1 MPANQLIQTTA
12 PVVLLEREAE
22 LAALEAMLGAA
33 RAGDGRLVVV
43 EGSAGIGKTRLLAEV
58 RALAQA
64 DELAVLSARGGEVEG
79 EFAFGIVRQLF
90 EAPLAAASA
99 DLRAELLSG
108 AAGLSGSLF
117 ASAPTPPGEAAESSF
132 AMLHGLYWLAAN
144 FASRMPTLI
153 VVDDLHWA
161 DEPSMRWLHYL
172 ARRLEGLP
180 LLLLTATRPPEQANV
195 PALVAELLTDP
206 VAVAIRPAVLGRESA
221 AALARERLGNEPAAA
236 FADALESGSGG
247 NPLYLVALLD
257 AVMQQGLAPTVENAP
272 RVLELGPRAVSYGVS
287 TRLARLPSEAT
298 DLLRAAA
305 ILGDRTDLALAAA
318 IAGTDATTALTAAS
332 ALVRADLLRNEN
344 PLEFTHPVVRTA
356 VLETLSAAAR
366 AHAHRAAAEAIL
378 DAGGRPE
385 QAATHL
391 VLTVPGRDDFIVTT
405 LRQAAAHALAQGAAP
420 AAVAYLRRALAEP
433 PQPEER
439 ARVLY
444 ELGVAELQSGAAE
457 SARHLREA
465 IDELEDATSSPE
477 IVLAYSQATEVAGQ
491 ISPSTLDLLRRT
503 SVRMRE
509 VDVDLQWRIE
519 GQMIIASHFDPE
531 LYPLIAEQVS
541 TPPDDSVRAGGGAG
555 VLLAAW
561 ASEETRRGASRERA
575 VDYAMRAMQNTLDYP
590 SAPFLAVNFL
600 YALTFAGEVDDAARG
615 YELAIEV
622 AQAHGDVLSLA
633 ILYLFRALLRAQ
645 VGDLRGAE
653 EDLRPIERMP
663 FQDSAA
669 LQPYRAGYLAELFL
683 ERGELDEAQRLFEQT
698 PAVAQRGHFL
708 NFIRVRGLVAFHAG
722 SPEQALTDF
731 RAAGD
736 IARSLRIENPA
747 FSPWRSDAALAL
759 HRLGRSDEA
768 RRLAD
773 EELDLSRRW
782 GASRT
787 IGVSLR
793 ALGVVE
799 GGEAGEQL
807 LREAVDVLAN
817 SPARLEQ
824 ARALIDLGALLRRG
838 NSRSEARQFLR
849 QGIELAHR
857 CGGTALVER
866 ANLELAATG
875 AHPRT
880 VMLSGLD
887 ALTASERRVAQMAA
901 EDMSNKEIAQALFVT
916 VKTVEQHLGRVY
928 RKLDIS
934 SRRQLAD
941 ALGGGTAELAIGNA

>member
-1 MPANQLIQTTA
+1 MPADALTRTIA
-12 PVVLLEREAE
+12 PLRLLEREAE

-64 DELAVLSARGGEVEG
+64 GELEVLSARGGELEG

-99 DLRAELLSG
+99 ELRAELLSG

-117 ASAPTPPGEAAESSF
+117 ASAPTPSGEAAESSF

-144 FASRMPTLI
+144 FASRTPTLV

-161 DEPSMRWLHYL
+161 DEPSLRWLHYL

-180 LLLLTATRPPEQANV
+180 LLLLTATRPPEQANL
-195 PALVAELLTDP
+195 PALVGELLTDP
-206 VAVAIRPAVLGRESA
+206 VAVVIRPAVLGRESA

-236 FADALESGSGG
+236 FAAALETGSGG

-257 AVMQQGLAPTVENAP
+257 AVLQQGLAPTVENAP
-272 RVLELGPRAVSYGVS
+272 HVLELGPRAVSYGVS
-287 TRLARLPSEAT
+287 TRLARLPAEAT

-318 IAGTDATTALTAAS
+318 LAGTDSTTALTAAS

-391 VLTVPGRDDFIVTT
+391 VLTVPSRDDFIVTT

-420 AAVAYLRRALAEP
+420 AAAAYLRRALAEP
-433 PQPEER
+433 PPREER
-439 ARVLY
+439 SRVLY

-457 SARHLREA
+457 SARHLRQA

-509 VDVDLQWRIE
+509 VDVDLHWRIE
-519 GQMIIASHFDPE
+519 GQMIIAAHFDPE

-541 TPPDDSVRAGGGAG
+541 TPPDDSVRGGSGAG

-575 VDYAMRAMQNTLDYP
+575 VDYATRALQSTLHYP

-600 YALTFAGEVDDAARG
+600 YALTFAGEVEDAARG
-615 YELAIEV
+615 YEVAIEL

-653 EDLRPIERMP
+653 EDLRPIERMA
-663 FQDSAA
+663 FQDTAA
-669 LQPYRAGYLAELFL
+669 LQPYWAGYLAELLL
-683 ERGELDEAQRLFEQT
+683 ERGELAEAQRLVERP
-698 PAVAQRGHFL
+698 PAVGTAGALSQLLSRPRACRVPRRFAGAGADGL
-708 NFIRVRGLVAFHAG
+708 PCRRRPRPLAAYREPRVRAVAVG
-722 SPEQALTDF
+722 SRTRPPPP
-731 RAAGD
+731 R
-736 IARSLRIENPA
+736 P
-747 FSPWRSDAALAL
+747 
-759 HRLGRSDEA
+759 LGR
-768 RRLAD
+768 
-773 EELDLSRRW
+773 
-782 GASRT
+782 GA
-787 IGVSLR
+787 
-793 ALGVVE
+793 
-799 GGEAGEQL
+799 
-807 LREAVDVLAN
+807 
-817 SPARLEQ
+817 
-824 ARALIDLGALLRRG
+824 
-838 NSRSEARQFLR
+838 
-849 QGIELAHR
+849 
-857 CGGTALVER
+857 
-866 ANLELAATG
+866 
-875 AHPRT
+875 
-880 VMLSGLD
+880 
-887 ALTASERRVAQMAA
+887 
-901 EDMSNKEIAQALFVT
+901 
-916 VKTVEQHLGRVY
+916 
-928 RKLDIS
+928 
-934 SRRQLAD
+934 
-941 ALGGGTAELAIGNA
+941 

>member
-1 MPANQLIQTTA
+1 MPANQLKQTTA
-12 PVVLLEREAE
+12 PVLLLEREAE

-64 DELAVLSARGGEVEG
+64 DELEVLSARGGELEG

-99 DLRAELLSG
+99 ELRAELLSG

-117 ASAPTPPGEAAESSF
+117 SSVPTPSGDAAESSF

-144 FASRMPTLI
+144 FASRTPTLI

-161 DEPSMRWLHYL
+161 DEPSLRWLHYL

-180 LLLLTATRPPEQANV
+180 LLLLTATRPPEQANI
-195 PALVAELLTDP
+195 PALVGEFLTDP
-206 VAVAIRPAVLGRESA
+206 AAVAIRPAVLGRESA

-236 FADALESGSGG
+236 FADALETGSGG

-257 AVMQQGLAPTVENAP
+257 AVLQQGLAPTVENAP
-272 RVLELGPRAVSYGVS
+272 HVLELGPRAVSYGVS

-298 DLLRAAA
+298 ELLRAAA

-318 IAGTDATTALTAAS
+318 LAGTDATTALTAAS

-356 VLETLSAAAR
+356 VLETLSAAVR

-391 VLTVPGRDDFIVTT
+391 VLTVPSSDEFIVTT
-405 LRQAAAHALAQGAAP
+405 LRQAAAQALAQGAGP
-420 AAVAYLRRALAEP
+420 AAAAYLRRALAEP
-433 PQPEER
+433 PLREER
-439 ARVLY
+439 SRVLY
-444 ELGVAELQSGAAE
+444 ELGIAELQSGAAE

-465 IDELEDATSSPE
+465 VDELEDATSSPE
-477 IVLAYSQATEVAGQ
+477 IVLAYSHAMEVAGQ

-509 VDVDLQWRIE
+509 VDVDMHWRIE
-519 GQMIIASHFDPE
+519 AQMIIAAHYDPE
-531 LYPLIAEQVS
+531 LYPLVADLLA
-541 TPPDDSVRAGGGAG
+541 TPPDDSVRGDSGAG

-561 ASEETRRGASRERA
+561 ASEETRRGVSRTRA
-575 VDYAMRAMQNTLDYP
+575 VDYARRALQSTLHD
-590 SAPFLAVNFL
+590 SSTRFLATNFL
-600 YALTFAGEVDDAARG
+600 YPLTFAGEVEEAARG
-615 YELAIEV
+615 YEAAIALA
-622 AQAHGDVLSLA
+622 QTHGDALTLA
-633 ILYLFRALLRAQ
+633 ILYSSRASLRAQ

-653 EDLRPIERMP
+653 EDLQPIERVA
-663 FQDSAA
+663 FQDAAA
-669 LQPYRAGYLAELFL
+669 LQPYWRGYLAELLL
-683 ERGELDEAQRLFEQT
+683 ERGELAEAQRLVEFR
-698 PAVAQRGHFL
+698 PAVAQQGHLL
-708 NFIRVRGLVAFHAG
+708 NFFRVRGLVAFHAG
-722 SPEQALTDF
+722 SPEQALTDL

-736 IARSLRIENPA
+736 RARSLRIENPA
-747 FSPWRSDAALAL
+747 FAPWRSEAALAL
-759 HRLGRSDEA
+759 HRLGRLQEA
-768 RRLAD
+768 RELAH
-773 EELDLSRRW
+773 EELELSQRW
-782 GASRT
+782 GTART
-787 IGVSLR
+787 IGISLR
-793 ALGVVE
+793 ALGLVE
-799 GGEAGEQL
+799 GGRTGERR
-807 LREAVDVLAN
+807 LREAVDVLAH
-817 SPARLEQ
+817 SPARLEY
-824 ARALIDLGALLRRG
+824 ARALVDLGAALRRA
-838 NSRSEARQFLR
+838 NSRSEARQLLR

-857 CGGTALVER
+857 CGANALVAL
-866 ANLELAATG
+866 ANEELAATG
-875 AHPRT
+875 AHART
-880 VMLSGLD
+880 ILLSGLD
-887 ALTASERRVAQMAA
+887 ALTASERRVAHMAA
-901 EDMSNKEIAQALFVT
+901 EELSNKEIAQALFVT

-934 SRRQLAD
+934 SRRQLGA
-941 ALGGGTAELAIGNA
+941 ALGARPEPAASEG